1 MNRKRQGDP
10 TTCRAAVP
18 RRAVPWWLVPT
29 SLAAMLV
36 AAACTSSAVLPTSTA
51 SATAPPPSTVDRPP
65 PNVDSPTPNGAR
77 PAPISEEQMR
87 EELSRAAF
95 YAFEW
100 PKTNFRIRTIPL
112 SKFTGGGPGKDDIPP
127 IDEPQFETVAQ
138 ADQWLQDR
146 EAVEVVE
153 IGGDARAYPQQILIW
168 HELVN
173 DTVGGE
179 PVTVTY

>member
-1 MNRKRQGDP
+1 
-10 TTCRAAVP
+10 
-18 RRAVPWWLVPT
+18 
-29 SLAAMLV
+29 
-36 AAACTSSAVLPTSTA
+36 
-51 SATAPPPSTVDRPP
+51 
-65 PNVDSPTPNGAR
+65 
-77 PAPISEEQMR
+77 MR

-95 YAFEW
+95 YTFEW

-127 IDEPQFETVAQ
+127 IDEPKFETVAQ

-173 DTVGGE
+173 DTVGDK